1 MNFSNLLSSLSPSNL
16 SPQLLDS
23 LSNQLS
29 KLPKEQLQMLQQQLQ
44 CSWWSLPKSLQD
56 SLQKQFCSGKSEW
69 ELMPYKNPDGSWG
82 FDLPKLLTINEKLI
96 GGTDLCMDYYWEKL
110 NGSKPQPGDQLK
122 MLCSSNPLEDGN
134 CELSFQGDD
143 DLDPQS
149 SYYLDKE
156 SGILCW
162 LCPYLTFLF
171 GGKPEKLYLKLSN
184 LG

>member
-1 MNFSNLLSSLSPSNL
+1 MNLSSLLSSLSPSSL
-16 SPQLLDS
+16 SPELIES

-29 KLPKEQLQMLQQQLQ
+29 KLPKDQLQSLQQQLQ
-44 CSWWSLPKSLQD
+44 CSWWILPKSLQD
-56 SLQKQFCSGKSEW
+56 KLQQSFLGKSEW
-69 ELMPYKNPDGSWG
+69 ELLPYKNPDGSWG
-82 FDLPKLLTINEKLI
+82 FDLPMLLTINEKLI
-96 GGTDLCMDYYWEKL
+96 GGTDLCLDYYWEKL

-143 DLDPQS
+143 ELDPGS

-162 LCPYLTFLF
+162 LCPFLPWLF
-171 GGKPEKLYLKLSN
+171 GNKPEKLYLKLSN